1 MGAKAGQRGNRGRDR
16 AAGRQR
22 LGLILFGAL
31 FVLLFV
37 IFAVTEG
44 IGSPSV
50 PSGDVAKV
58 QGVSDELANV
68 SKKEF
73 DKALERQVAGAK
85 LKKPPAPGSKKY
97 EELKEAV
104 VTELLEAI
112 WIRGEAE
119 ALGIKITSKQIEEEL
134 AQVKKTSFPSE
145 SAYKK
150 FLKESKLSE
159 EDVSNIIETKALGTA
174 IEGQIKSEVPAPSS
188 SEIESYYQAEKT
200 AQFTE
205 KESRDARI
213 IINKDKGKVEAAK
226 KLLEKDNSPANWKKV
241 AGKYS
246 SSPTAASKGGLQ
258 EGITE
263 EALAA
268 PGAGPLK
275 TAIFGSATGELQ
287 GPVKLESNWFVVE
300 VVKLN
305 PAKVKSLG
313 EVKAQIEETLKAE
326 KQQEFFSEWVNGY
339 FVRWT
344 SRTQCAS
351 GFEVE
356 KCADFKTSGHPKSAP
371 SACFETNPKT
381 PATAC
386 PAIVTPTSPALP
398 GSVTEQKPKG
408 EPFQQRPLPESTG
421 EEGAAATE
429 VPAGAAP
436 EGEAA
441 PEGGEAGTESPE
453 GSTGE

>member
-1 MGAKAGQRGNRGRDR
+1 VGAKAGQRGNRGRNR
-16 AAGRQR
+16 TSGRQR
-22 LGLILFGAL
+22 LALVLFGAL

-37 IFAVTEG
+37 IFAVAEG
-44 IGSPSV
+44 IGSPGV
-50 PSGDVAKV
+50 PAGDVAKV
-58 QGVSDELANV
+58 QGVSDEIANV
-68 SKKEF
+68 SQKEF
-73 DKALERQVAGAK
+73 DNALERQAAGAK

-97 EELKEAV
+97 EELKKAV
-104 VTELLEAI
+104 VTELLEAV

-119 ALGIKITSKQIEEEL
+119 DLGVKVTSKQIEEEL
-134 AQVKKTSFPSE
+134 AQVKKQSFPSE

-159 EDVSNIIETKALGTA
+159 EDVTKIIETKALGTA
-174 IEGQIKSEVPAPSS
+174 IEEQIKAEVPAPSS
-188 SEIESYYQAEKT
+188 SEIQSYYDAEKA

-213 IINKDKGKVEAAK
+213 VINKDKGKVEAAK

-246 SSPTAASKGGLQ
+246 SNPTAASKGGLQ

-275 TAIFGSATGELQ
+275 AAIFGSATGELK
-287 GPVKLESNWFVVE
+287 GPVKLESNWFLVE

-344 SRTQCAS
+344 SRTNCAS
-351 GFEVE
+351 GYEVE
-356 KCADFKTSGHPKSAP
+356 KCANFRSSGHPSSAP
-371 SACFETNPKT
+371 PACYEANPKT

-436 EGEAA
+436 EGEAGAAA
-441 PEGGEAGTESPE
+441 PEGA
-453 GSTGE
+453 TGE

>member
-1 MGAKAGQRGNRGRDR
+1 MGAKAGQRGNRGRNR
-16 AAGRQR
+16 TSGRQR
-22 LGLILFGAL
+22 LALVLFGAL

-37 IFAVTEG
+37 IFAVAEG
-44 IGSPSV
+44 IGSPGV
-50 PSGDVAKV
+50 PAGDVAKV
-58 QGVSDELANV
+58 QGVSDEIANV
-68 SKKEF
+68 SQKEF
-73 DKALERQVAGAK
+73 DNALERQAAGAK

-97 EELKEAV
+97 EELKKAV
-104 VTELLEAI
+104 VTELLEAV

-119 ALGIKITSKQIEEEL
+119 DLGVKVTSKQIEEEL
-134 AQVKKTSFPSE
+134 AQVKKQSFPSE

-159 EDVSNIIETKALGTA
+159 EDVTKIIETKALGTA
-174 IEGQIKSEVPAPSS
+174 IEEQIKAEVPAPSS
-188 SEIESYYQAEKT
+188 SEIQSYYDAEKA

-213 IINKDKGKVEAAK
+213 VINKDKGKVEAAK

-246 SSPTAASKGGLQ
+246 SNPTAASKGGLQ

-275 TAIFGSATGELQ
+275 AAIFGSATGELK
-287 GPVKLESNWFVVE
+287 GPVKLESNWFLVE

-344 SRTQCAS
+344 SRTNCAS
-351 GFEVE
+351 GYEVE
-356 KCADFKTSGHPKSAP
+356 KCANFRSSGHPSSAP
-371 SACFETNPKT
+371 PACYEANPKT

-436 EGEAA
+436 EGEAGAAA
-441 PEGGEAGTESPE
+441 PEGA
-453 GSTGE
+453 TGE

>member
-1 MGAKAGQRGNRGRDR
+1 VGAKAGQRGNRERGR

-22 LGLILFGAL
+22 LALILFGAL

-37 IFAVTEG
+37 VFAVTEG

-58 QGVSDELANV
+58 QSVSDELANV
-68 SKKEF
+68 SQEEF
-73 DKALERQVAGAK
+73 DNSLARQVAGAK

-97 EELKEAV
+97 EELKQAV
-104 VTELLEAI
+104 VTELLEAV

-119 ALGIKITSKQIEEEL
+119 DLGVKVTSKQVEEEL
-134 AQVKKTSFPSE
+134 AQVKKQSFPSE

-174 IEGQIKSEVPAPSS
+174 IEEQIKSEVPPPSS
-188 SEIESYYQAEKT
+188 SEIDSYYQAEKK

-205 KESRDARI
+205 EESRDARI
-213 IINKDKGKVEAAK
+213 IINKDKGQVEAAK

-241 AGKYS
+241 AKKYS
-246 SSPTAASKGGLQ
+246 SNPAAASKGGLQ

-263 EALAA
+263 KALEA

-275 TAIFGSATGELQ
+275 TAIFGSATGELE
-287 GPVKLESNWFVVE
+287 GPVKLETNWFLVE

-305 PAKVKSLG
+305 PQKVKSLG

-326 KQQEFFSEWVNGY
+326 KQQEFFSEWVNDY

-344 SRTQCAS
+344 GRTYCAD
-351 GFEVE
+351 GYEVE
-356 KCADFKTSGHPKSAP
+356 KCANFKSSGMLRSESQDPACRVPRDRDPDF
-371 SACFETNPKT
+371 
-381 PATAC
+381 
-386 PAIVTPTSPALP
+386 
-398 GSVTEQKPKG
+398 
-408 EPFQQRPLPESTG
+408 
-421 EEGAAATE
+421 
-429 VPAGAAP
+429 AGAAGQRHRAETERRTVP
-436 EGEAA
+436 AA
-441 PEGGEAGTESPE
+441 AAARILR
-453 GSTGE
+453 